1 MSIDD
6 VLEKLTLDKRIAL
19 ENYIAE
25 SIKKETDYN
34 EAEMRLDHEAEV
46 EDAYYRGF
54 EDGNDYAMLDHD
66 KCLSPA
72 TDRWL
77 VHNDLGHAGS
87 LKMCDQNPCN
97 LF

>member
-6 VLEKLTLDKRIAL
+6 VLEKLTRDERIAL

-25 SIKKETDYN
+25 SIEEETDHN
-34 EAEMRLDHEAEV
+34 KAETRRNHEAEV
-46 EDAYYRGF
+46 EDAYDLGF
-54 EDGNDYAMLDHD
+54 ENGHDYAMLGHD
-66 KCLSPA
+66 KCLRPP

-87 LKMCDQNPCN
+87 LEMCDQTPCN

>member
-1 MSIDD
+1 MTIDD
-6 VLEKLTLDKRIAL
+6 VLEKLTVDERIAL

-25 SIKKETDYN
+25 SIEEEIDHS
-34 EAEMRLDHEAEV
+34 EAETRLDHEAEV
-46 EDAYYRGF
+46 EDAYYLGF
-54 EDGNDYAMLDHD
+54 DAGHDYAMLDHER
-66 KCLSPA
+66 CLGAA

-87 LKMCDQNPCN
+87 LEMCDQNPCN